1 MSNLRVWSAFRQVLI
16 GVTLVLCAWDVRA
29 LGSKPDMATLLSAV
43 PTLPAPQA
51 YANVRKLWALWGE
64 TDARAVEESLSRIA
78 NDTKIS
84 PPVRAYAEF
93 LLARSRMRRGDLDG
107 AQKAVSTLGYV
118 SDWLV
123 VGPFDNEG
131 KAGLDAEQGPEG
143 SFDKPLVPGQVYT
156 GKERPVAYRML
167 FERAFPYGW
176 LDGGSLFRPDQH
188 VCYFATT
195 FLETERAEHL
205 SLWIGNS
212 GALKVYVDGEL
223 VLTDPAYRSFDADR
237 HGFEG
242 TFAAGTHNVTLK
254 VCGTEVTPVVSMRV
268 AKRDG
273 SWPVPSKVTTVGSF
287 DPSERAVQQ
296 FGKFKLGANGLGPLA
311 RFRKQLT
318 ATPTNPTLQEAF
330 AEYLVATGS
339 DDPAIHEARDLAKLA
354 AEKQPTLERLLFAG
368 ELAEDYNQERA
379 WLGRA
384 EKLNTGKPPS
394 TRLLLA
400 RGRVE
405 KSGLNWRDAFP
416 HYRAALES
424 DPTSYEALHGL
435 VELYNEVGLR
445 HTALRL
451 LEDSLKR
458 EPSAVNVLNM
468 YASQLEALGFHAEAE
483 QAQERYAR
491 LRFDDTNQLNERIEL
506 GLAKRDRA
514 AVEHWVDRLLQ
525 LEPDS
530 LWVHN
535 IAARAYRQLGQPD
548 RALATYQR
556 ALLLAPE
563 DVSTLRALS
572 DLYGEL
578 GKRNEQVRLLRQILE
593 IRPQAKEVREYV
605 EHIEPEA
612 PKLDEKYAWS
622 PEQFLKDRHL
632 DAKGEVRRTLLNLK
646 VSTVYDNG
654 LGSEFHQIVF
664 QPLTDSAAALS
675 RRYTFGYQADSQHVE
690 IRGARVFRADGRV
703 DEAIETGTD
712 SADDPSIA
720 MYTSTRAYYVQ
731 LPRLDPGDVV
741 ELTYR
746 IDDVAPRNDYDTYFG
761 TVVPLQSNEP
771 VGHAEYVLMA
781 PKQRKLYIEAKGIPG
796 LHKSVETKD
805 KTAVYRFWADQVP
818 PLVPEPAMPPWSE
831 VLGHI
836 HVSTYPDVKALGRW
850 YWGLVQ
856 DQFNLDQETRDLA
869 QKIAKGLN
877 TDEEKVAAVYNW
889 VIKNTR
895 YVALEFGIYGH
906 KPRRCVQTVARGWGD
921 CKDKAT
927 VIVSL
932 LKELGIDSTIVILRT
947 QMRGKFD
954 STVASLAPFDHAIA
968 YVPSLDLYLDGTA
981 EYTGMRE
988 LPSMDQ
994 EALGILVNQGDAKL
1008 VTLPLLHESTKR
1020 HTSSRVKLRAD
1031 GSADVELEA
1040 IATGASAPEWRRR
1053 YAALDKQR
1061 ERIGQDISKIIMG
1074 FELNK
1079 APNALSVAVDDYE
1092 QPVHVKVKG
1101 STATM
1106 ARVDGER
1113 LSLPVTVRRSLSDQF
1128 ASLATR
1134 RLPVRLPVFGTES
1147 ADYEVELP
1155 PNTEVLNGPT
1165 NVNVTTRF
1173 GSFSVQRSQE
1183 GRTVRVQSS
1192 LSLSV
1197 TRVAPKDYSAWRAF
1211 CDAADAALGVRLTIG
1226 KK

>member
-1 MSNLRVWSAFRQVLI
+1 MSNPRVWSAFRQVLI
-16 GVTLVLCAWDVRA
+16 GAAVVLCALNVGA
-29 LGSKPDMATLLSAV
+29 TGAKPDLSALV
-43 PTLPAPQA
+43 LGALTAPAEQA
-51 YANVRKLWALWGE
+51 YANVRKVWALWGE
-64 TDARAVEESLSRIA
+64 TDALAVEEALTLVA
-78 NDTKIS
+78 NNGKVAK
-84 PPVRAYAEF
+84 PVQAYAEF
-93 LLARSRMRRGDLDG
+93 LLGRARVRRGDLDG
-107 AQKAVSTLGYV
+107 AQKTARELGYV

-131 KAGLDAEQGPEG
+131 KAGLETEQGPEG
-143 SFDKPLVPGQVYT
+143 TFDKPIVPGQVYT
-156 GKERPVAYRML
+156 GKERPVAYRAP
-167 FERAFPYGW
+167 FEGAFPYGW
-176 LDGGSLFRPDQH
+176 LDGSSLFRPDQN
-188 VCYFATT
+188 VCFFATT
-195 FLETERAEHL
+195 FLETERARHL
-205 SLWIGNS
+205 SLWVGNS
-212 GALKVYVDGEL
+212 GSLKVYVDGQV
-223 VLTDPAYRSFDADR
+223 VLSDAAYRTFDVDR

-254 VCGTEVTPVVSMRV
+254 VCGTEATPVVSLRV
-268 AKRDG
+268 AQPDG
-273 SWPVPSKVTTVGSF
+273 SWPKPLGVTLTPTFSASA
-287 DPSERAVQQ
+287 DAVEQ
-296 FGKFKLGANGLGPLA
+296 FHRFKLGATGLGPLA
-311 RFRKQLT
+311 RFRKL
-318 ATPTNPTLQEAF
+318 LQKKAPSAAELQAF
-330 AEYLVATGS
+330 AEYLVQTGS
-339 DDPAIHEARDLAKLA
+339 DDPAAHEARDLAKRA
-354 AEKQPTLERLLFAG
+354 SEKQPTVERLLLAG

-379 WLGRA
+379 WIGRA
-384 EKLNTGKPPS
+384 ERLTGSESPS

-405 KSGLNWRDAFP
+405 RSGLNWRDAFP
-416 HYRAALES
+416 HYRAALEQEPS
-424 DPTSYEALHGL
+424 SYAALHGL

-445 HTALRL
+445 HTALQL
-451 LEDSLKR
+451 LDDSLRR
-458 EPSAVNVLNM
+458 EPNAVNVLNM
-468 YASQLEALGFHAEAE
+468 YASQLEALGFHAEAD
-483 QAQERYAR
+483 QAKARYAR
-491 LRFDDTNQLNERIEL
+491 LRFDDTSNLTERIEL
-506 GLAKRDRA
+506 GLAQRDRA
-514 AVEHWVDRLLQ
+514 SVEHWVARLLQ

-535 IAARAYRQLGQPD
+535 IAARAYRQLAQPE
-548 RALATYQR
+548 RAVASHQR

-632 DAKGEVRRTLLNLK
+632 DARGEVRRTLLNLK

-675 RRYTFGYQADSQHVE
+675 RRYAFGFQADSQHVE

-703 DEAIETGTD
+703 DEAVETGTD

-741 ELTYR
+741 ELMYR

-761 TVVPLQSNEP
+761 TVVTLQSNEP
-771 VGHAEYVLMA
+771 IGHSEYVLMA

-796 LHKSVETKD
+796 LERSVESNGKM
-805 KTAVYRFWADQVP
+805 AIHRFWADAVP

-836 HVSTYPDVKALGRW
+836 HVSTYPDVKTLGRW

-869 QKIAKGLN
+869 QRITKGL
-877 TDEEKVAAVYNW
+877 TTEREKVAAVYNW

-932 LKELGIDSTIVILRT
+932 LKELGIDATIVILRT

-954 STVASLAPFDHAIA
+954 SAVSSLAPFDHAIA

-981 EYTGMRE
+981 EYTGMTE
-988 LPSMDQ
+988 LPGMDQ
-994 EALGILVNQGDAKL
+994 EALGILVNNGDAKL
-1008 VTLPLLHESTKR
+1008 VTLPLLSSGTKR
-1020 HTSSRVKLRAD
+1020 HTHSRVKLRGD
-1031 GSADVELEA
+1031 GSADIELD
-1040 IATGASAPEWRRR
+1040 ATASGASAPEWRRR
-1053 YAALDKQR
+1053 YAALDKRR
-1061 ERIGQDISKIIMG
+1061 ERVGQDVSKIIMG
-1074 FELNK
+1074 FELNNG
-1079 APNALSVAVDDYE
+1079 AAALDVAVDDYE
-1092 QPVHVKVKG
+1092 QPARVTAKG
-1101 STATM
+1101 STATL

-1113 LSLPVTVRRSLSDQF
+1113 LSLPVTVRRTLSEQY
-1128 ASLATR
+1128 ASLGER
-1134 RLPVRLPVFGTES
+1134 QLPVRLPVFGTES

-1155 PNTEVLNGPT
+1155 VNMQVLTGPED
-1165 NVNVTTRF
+1165 VDVTTRF
-1173 GSFSVQRSQE
+1173 GSFSVQRTQE
-1183 GRTVRVQSS
+1183 GRKVRIQST
-1192 LSLSV
+1192 LSVSV
-1197 TRVAPKDYSAWRAF
+1197 TRVAPKDYQAWRAF
-1211 CDAADAALGVRLTIG
+1211 CGAADAALGTRLTVG